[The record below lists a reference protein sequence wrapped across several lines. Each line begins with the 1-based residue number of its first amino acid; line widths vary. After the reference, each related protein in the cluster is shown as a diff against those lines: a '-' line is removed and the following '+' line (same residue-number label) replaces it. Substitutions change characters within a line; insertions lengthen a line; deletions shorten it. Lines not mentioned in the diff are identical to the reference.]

1 MLLLNHQEVPVIKFP
16 SGESHIRLDPVSL
29 STYQRR
35 NGIGYEIFKDPATDD
50 GTKKSATGLLHVGLV
65 NGEYVLTDKVTAQV
79 EATGELE
86 TVLLDG
92 EFFTAPTITEIR
104 NRLQLSL

>member
-1 MLLLNHQEVPVIKFP
+1 MLLLNHQEVPVSKFP
-16 SGESHIRLDPVSL
+16 SGESHIRLDSVSL
-29 STYQRR
+29 PT
-35 NGIGYEIFKDPATDD
+35 EPA
-50 GTKKSATGLLHVGLV
+50 AV
-65 NGEYVLTDKVTAQV
+65 YVLTDKVMAQV